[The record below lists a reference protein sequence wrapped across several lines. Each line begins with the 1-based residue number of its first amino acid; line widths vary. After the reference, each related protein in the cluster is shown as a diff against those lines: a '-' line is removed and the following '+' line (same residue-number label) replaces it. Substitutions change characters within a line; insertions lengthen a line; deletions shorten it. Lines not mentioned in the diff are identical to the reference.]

1 MTDKPTLNDIAPYP
15 EDLTEVTAKGMAK
28 HFAANALVNHR
39 LRLKLDP
46 FDDGRAWRIALRD
59 ADYGRDVSMLLRK
72 LVEHAGAGVADAV
85 ARRLWAERNDG
96 DDEATDLKEW
106 LAGDGIDCGV
116 LEEMA
121 QFAYGQAQKL
131 KTYVPPASPE
141 VHPDQTTIPAG
152 GAS

>member
-1 MTDKPTLNDIAPYP
+1 MTDKPTLNDLAPYP
-15 EDLTEVTAKGMAK
+15 EDLREVTARGMAK

-46 FDDGRAWRIALRD
+46 FADARAWRIALRD
-59 ADYGRDVSMLLRK
+59 AEYGRDVSMLLRK

-96 DDEATDLKEW
+96 DDDATDLREW
-106 LAGDGIDCGV
+106 VTEEGIDYSA

-121 QFAYGQAQKL
+121 EFAYGQAQKL
-131 KTYVPPASPE
+131 KTYVPPE
-141 VHPDQTTIPAG
+141 VRPGQTSIPSG
-152 GAS
+152 GA